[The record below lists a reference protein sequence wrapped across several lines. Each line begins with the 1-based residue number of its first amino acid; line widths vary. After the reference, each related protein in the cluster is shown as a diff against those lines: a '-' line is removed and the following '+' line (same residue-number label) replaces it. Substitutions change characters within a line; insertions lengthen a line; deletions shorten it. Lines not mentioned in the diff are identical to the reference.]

1 MELENF
7 LANTMLLRAR
17 QGGISKK
24 SGRSRKWREM
34 LRLPPVSQCSE
45 LRQSIEKDY
54 SSLCD
59 KQPIGRLLFRQFC
72 DTKGDLKRRIEFL
85 DAVAEYEVA
94 ADEDQRHCGLLVL
107 DTFFGGKGSPPPLPE
122 IPEHVVLKCRQRL
135 WEDPAKDVF
144 EECTRIVHDHL
155 SEEAFEEY
163 QGSAYFSRFLQWKW
177 LERQPVTKSTFR
189 HYRVLGKGGFGESN
203 PLGDFPGGPRLRL
216 HAPSAAG
223 PGSIPGQGTRFPMPH
238 LKILHNATKIPR
250 AVAKSWQSQIN
261 KYSKLLSL
269 KF

>member
-1 MELENF
+1 MGCKGWKKPAVLGEPCGVHAGGTDDSPGEQR
-7 LANTMLLRAR
+7 LATTRWGGGFTASFVF
-17 QGGISKK
+17 GGISKK

-144 EECTRIVHDHL
+144 EECTRPL
-155 SEEAFEEY
+155 QSGQERPESKQSPE
-163 QGSAYFSRFLQWKW
+163 FSFL
-177 LERQPVTKSTFR
+177 VCSGGKS
-189 HYRVLGKGGFGESN
+189 GG
-203 PLGDFPGGPRLRL
+203 
-216 HAPSAAG
+216 
-223 PGSIPGQGTRFPMPH
+223 
-238 LKILHNATKIPR
+238 
-250 AVAKSWQSQIN
+250 
-261 KYSKLLSL
+261 
-269 KF
+269 